1 MIKKIIVSEL
11 EGIRAAVAE
20 ALTDAR
26 AHGLLSEEKI
36 FDIKLSLNELLAN
49 SVKYSGSGRSVL
61 VYALKN
67 GSFCC
72 TISDGGCGFEPKKNC
87 CAEVY
92 QESGRGVYLVHSI
105 ADELRYNE
113 SGNSVYFRIRL

>member
-1 MIKKIIVSEL
+1 MIKRIIVTDVAD
-11 EGIRAAVAE
+11 IRDAVSNV
-20 ALTDAR
+20 LTDMR
-26 AHGLLSEEKI
+26 IRTCISDEKE
-36 FDIKLSLNELLAN
+36 FHIKLSLNELLAN